1 MRGEPSTNLVSL
13 LARLQLATAADLA
26 RVASRVRR
34 LSGDLPDF
42 ESVWVD
48 ALAQARVLTPF
59 QAAEINAGRAGAL
72 RKGPYVILRP
82 LSGPHYATC
91 FAARRLEEGR
101 RVRLYSV
108 RRPQGDI
115 RQTTSALKRL
125 VEQSRP
131 LAGTIACPIEEA
143 GSDSEGAWA
152 ACTAHDGI
160 AAADWMAENGRL
172 PPQTVEHIAREM
184 LERLAE
190 LERQGIVH
198 GDIGAA
204 GLLLTDSGHVALP
217 MAGLRAAVRPA
228 EGYGFSDLQP
238 EAYDYLA
245 PERIAD
251 GTPPTLASDVYAC
264 GCLWWHLLTG
274 RAPFAGGNSLAK
286 LRAVHAGKLVAVRH
300 LAPEAPE
307 ALVRAISLSLAR
319 DPAQRP
325 KTFAAL
331 VELLGPSTRVGAAS
345 LSRALH
351 REVPRWRG
359 ARGLRTGRRRK
370 PRRTAI
376 AATVTMLVVLTT
388 IGSWPLWRARVASS
402 PTALVVTTAPQKLKE
417 LSNSLTASVPTNSP
431 ITAEVQVAPVG
442 AGSTVTL
449 ATATSPIESK
459 ATEDLIL
466 PTGKKLRPRQLDLRA
481 GRRVVGRDGKR
492 PLVSVP
498 VEGLLVTAEDV
509 VFDGVDFVWENDPEI
524 AAKTNRGRAII
535 VLQAQ
540 GIEFRGCSFSTTPAA
555 AAVAVSWRG
564 APDPIAGTG
573 AEITFTDCV
582 LNDVAAV
589 VDARGTG
596 GLSLELN
603 NSLCVDVGPIVRL
616 NRAPS
621 GDEAVAVTLA
631 HTTTRGDSA
640 VLECRYARVEDQPA
654 KIAISAVE
662 CVLDAD
668 RKSGLVILSG
678 SLTPERLLGSI
689 AWNGQ
694 GSLVTPHTEMAVWR
708 TGNRKQQQLP
718 DEDLDVAGLV
728 RSAVEFAGS
737 ADGPPRN
744 SRVTRWQGPTRSADA
759 PGAAVHA
766 LSRPS
771 R

>member
-26 RVASRVRR
+26 RVAARVRR

-59 QAAEINAGRAGAL
+59 QAAEINAGRGDAL
-72 RKGPYVILRP
+72 LKGPYLILRP
-82 LSGPHYATC
+82 LSGPHYAKC
-91 FAARRLEEGR
+91 FAARRLEDGR
-101 RVRLYSV
+101 LVRLYSV
-108 RRPQGDI
+108 PRQQGDV
-115 RQTTSALKRL
+115 RQTASELARL

-131 LAGTIACPIEEA
+131 LQGSITCPIEVA
-143 GSDSEGAWA
+143 GVDRDGAWA
-152 ACTAHDGI
+152 ACTAPDGI
-160 AAADWMAENGRL
+160 MAADWMAENGRL
-172 PPQTVEHIAREM
+172 PPQAVEHIAREM

-190 LERQGIVH
+190 LERLGIVH

-204 GLLLTDSGHVALP
+204 GLLLTDAGRVALP
-217 MAGLRAAVRPA
+217 MAGLRAVVRPT
-228 EGYGFSDLQP
+228 EGYSFSDLQP

-264 GCLWWHLLTG
+264 GGLWWHLLTG
-274 RAPFAGGNSLAK
+274 RSPFAGGNSLAK
-286 LRAVHAGKLVAVRH
+286 LRAVHAGRLVAVRN
-300 LAPEAPE
+300 LAPDAPD
-307 ALVRAISLSLAR
+307 ALVRAISLCLAR

-325 KTFAAL
+325 RSFAVL
-331 VELLGPSTRVGAAS
+331 IELLGPSTRVGTAS
-345 LSRALH
+345 LSRALD
-351 REVPRWRG
+351 REAPRWRSAG
-359 ARGLRTGRRRK
+359 GSRIGRRRK
-370 PRRTAI
+370 SRRTAI
-376 AATVTMLVVLTT
+376 AATAATLIILTA
-388 IGSWPLWRARVASS
+388 IGSWPLWRARVSPSPTVAIATASPQKPKELPSS
-402 PTALVVTTAPQKLKE
+402 PPADLPATGSAK
-417 LSNSLTASVPTNSP
+417 
-431 ITAEVQVAPVG
+431 IAPV
-442 AGSTVTL
+442 AARSAVTL
-449 ATATSPIESK
+449 ATATSPVESK
-459 ATEDLIL
+459 ESDDLIL

-481 GRRVVGRDGKR
+481 GQRVVGRDGKR

-498 VEGLLVTAEDV
+498 VEGLFVTAEDV
-509 VFDGVDFVWENDPEI
+509 VFDGIDFIWENDPK
-524 AAKTNRGRAII
+524 AASKTNRGRSII

-540 GIEFRGCSFSTTPAA
+540 GIEFRGCSFTTTPEA

-564 APDPIAGTG
+564 ATDAIAG

-582 LNDVAAV
+582 LSDVAAV
-589 VDARGTG
+589 VDARGAG
-596 GLSLELN
+596 GLSVELN

-616 NRAPS
+616 NRAPT
-621 GDEAVAVTLA
+621 GDETLAIALA

-640 VLECRYARVEDQPA
+640 VLECRYARVEDYPA
-654 KIAISAVE
+654 TIAISAVE

-668 RKSGLVILSG
+668 PKSGLVILSG

-694 GSLVTPHTEMAVWR
+694 GSLVTPRTAMAVWR
-708 TGNRKQQQLP
+708 AGNRKQQQLP
-718 DEDLDVAGLV
+718 EDDLDVAGLV
-728 RSAVEFAGS
+728 RSAVEFAGP
-737 ADGPPRN
+737 ANGPPRN
-744 SRVTRWQGPTRSADA
+744 SRLTRWQGPTRSADP